1 MRPKHPNQSLIKS
14 HSVYKCST
22 RSYITF
28 NRRVRRSS
36 SLLSS
41 QLLSHHHK
49 FPPSLS
55 AYPRLVVNPLI
66 SAVNTWRAGASY
78 PEPFPTLR
86 YKYSSFQP
94 LRLCSVSC
102 VFFLVVLV
110 AQENIWDSRR
120 IPNLHSDRKRTDT
133 SGDERFRFGQQ
144 TSVGQIRLQVV
155 DLYYLY
161 YVNSVWT

>member
-1 MRPKHPNQSLIKS
+1 MLHILS
-14 HSVYKCST
+14 HSP
-22 RSYITF
+22 RSAI
-28 NRRVRRSS
+28 NIHRSS
-36 SLLSS
+36 
-41 QLLSHHHK
+41 
-49 FPPSLS
+49 PSD
-55 AYPRLVVNPLI
+55 
-66 SAVNTWRAGASY
+66 SAVYRV
-78 PEPFPTLR
+78 F
-86 YKYSSFQP
+86 
-94 LRLCSVSC
+94 
-102 VFFLVVLV
+102 FFLVVLV